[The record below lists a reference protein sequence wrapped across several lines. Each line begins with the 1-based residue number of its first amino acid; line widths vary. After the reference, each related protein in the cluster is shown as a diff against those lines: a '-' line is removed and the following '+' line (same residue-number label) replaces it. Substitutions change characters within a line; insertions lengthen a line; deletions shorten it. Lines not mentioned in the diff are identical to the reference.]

1 MTKPERIEANHP
13 WTGDSKNGQTH
24 ASVIRS
30 YLVITGLYTLSASLI
45 WGINTLLLL
54 DAGLDIFGVF
64 IANGVYTA
72 SMAIFEIPTGV
83 WADTRGRRSSFLL
96 SVAVVLVG
104 TLGYVATA
112 VTGGSLLL
120 FSVMSVLLGLGFTF
134 YSGAVEAWLVDALK
148 ATGYSGP
155 LDQVFARASMVSG
168 AAMFAGTMSGG
179 LLGSLNLAA
188 PYLVRA
194 ALLVAV
200 FVVAFLSM
208 HDLGFSPR
216 AVRLRALPTE
226 MRAIAQASITYGW
239 RVRSIRLLIMV
250 SLVQMVFLAWGFH
263 VWQPYL
269 LKLLGREAVWV
280 AGVIAALFGLA
291 TITGNGLVEW
301 FARYCGKR
309 TTLLISAAGV
319 FSLAAIGIGLAGSF
333 WIAVGLY
340 LLVMAS
346 VGVLRPVKQAYLHQ
360 LIPTEHRAT
369 VISFDSLVA
378 SSGWM
383 VGQVGLGYLAQ
394 TRSIPFGYAVGGIT
408 TLLALPILAILRRL
422 GERTDIIIGTAGSL
436 GGCAGKGLADISS
449 LDTTPRTTTGL
460 EA

>member
-1 MTKPERIEANHP
+1 MSEQERIQTSHP
-13 WTGDSKNGQTH
+13 RRDDSKNGQTPT
-24 ASVIRS
+24 SVIRS

-54 DAGLDIFGVF
+54 GAGLDIFEVF

-72 SMAIFEIPTGV
+72 SMVIFEIPTGV
-83 WADTRGRRSSFLL
+83 WADSRGRRSSFLL
-96 SVAVVLVG
+96 SVAIVLVG

-112 VTGGSLLL
+112 ASGGSLFL

-155 LDQVFARASMVSG
+155 LDRVFARASMVSG
-168 AAMFAGTMSGG
+168 AAMLAGTVTGG
-179 LLGSLNLAA
+179 LLGSLTLTA

-194 ALLVAV
+194 ALLAAL
-200 FVVAFLSM
+200 FAIAFFTM

-216 AVRLRALPTE
+216 ALHLRSLPTE
-226 MRAIAQASITYGW
+226 MRAIARASISYGW
-239 RVRSIRLLIMV
+239 RVRSIRLLMMV
-250 SLVQMVFLAWGFH
+250 SLVQTVFLAWGLH
-263 VWQPYL
+263 VWQPYFLEL
-269 LKLLGREAVWV
+269 LDSKAVWV
-280 AGVIAALFGLA
+280 AGVIAALVGLA
-291 TITGNGLVEW
+291 TITGNALVEW

-319 FSLAAIGIGLAGSF
+319 FSLAAIGVGLTGSF
-333 WIAVGLY
+333 WAAVGLY
-340 LLVMAS
+340 FLMMAS

-360 LIPTEHRAT
+360 VIPSEQRAT

-378 SSGWM
+378 SGGGM

-394 TRSIPFGYAVGGIT
+394 TRSIPFGYVVGGIT

-422 GERTDIIIGTAGSL
+422 GERTDIIIGTATGP
-436 GGCAGKGLADISS
+436 GGCAGKGLPDISS
-449 LDTTPRTTTGL
+449 LDTAPRTP
-460 EA
+460 AAQVS